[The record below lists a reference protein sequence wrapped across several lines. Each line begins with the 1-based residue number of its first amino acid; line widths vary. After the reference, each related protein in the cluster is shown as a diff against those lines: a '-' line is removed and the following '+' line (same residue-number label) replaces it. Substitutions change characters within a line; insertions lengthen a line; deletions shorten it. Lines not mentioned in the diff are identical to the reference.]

1 VESVNKVEH
10 YIINQETVLLTGEY
24 DSNGKLC
31 TRVLEGESDFFVDQS
46 PIQVITATMNYYGHN
61 FKGAIEGAQSILGKT
76 PMCPIMVCVEQ
87 DICLFP
93 HRSPVHADCI
103 WFNYKHVVKTHADG
117 CYTNIE
123 LSNGHI
129 IKVKARHA
137 SFNHKKQKAGDL
149 RRILFERSQA
159 IKMLYDK
166 PKKEYTRCIKT
177 GKLQIK

>member
-1 VESVNKVEH
+1 MNKVEH
-10 YIINQETVLLTGEY
+10 YIVNQETVLLTGEY

-31 TRVLEGESDFFVDQS
+31 TRVLEGERDIFINQS
-46 PIQVITATMNYYGHN
+46 PLKVITAKMHYYGHN

-103 WFNYKHVVKTHADG
+103 WFNYKHVVQTHANG

-123 LSNGHI
+123 LSNGHL
-129 IKVKARHA
+129 IKIRAKHA
-137 SFNHKKQKAGDL
+137 AFNHKKQKAGDL
-149 RRILFERSQA
+149 RRILVERSQA
-159 IKMLYDK
+159 IRILYDN
-166 PKKEYTRCIKT
+166 PKKEYSRCTTT
-177 GKLQIK
+177 GKLQVK